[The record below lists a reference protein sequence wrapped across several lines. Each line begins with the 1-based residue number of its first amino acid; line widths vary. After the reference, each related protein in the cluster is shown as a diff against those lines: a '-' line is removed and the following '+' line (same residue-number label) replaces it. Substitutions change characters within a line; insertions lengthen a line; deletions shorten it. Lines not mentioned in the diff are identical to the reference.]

1 MNRFICIVVFSIIFS
16 TSAEAQK
23 YSVIPRQ
30 YYSKVYGESFS
41 IKNTQVIGVSVDSVV
56 NLAFV
61 KKCIGSNDTIKNYS
75 RFDILIDTN
84 PLAHEAYRIKIFKN
98 DFVIHAGR
106 AGAFYALQTIK
117 QLDENG
123 SLFPGEI
130 IDYPTYKYR
139 GMHLDVCR
147 HFFTVDEV
155 KLYIDQL
162 ARYKFNTF
170 HWHLTEDQGWRIEIK
185 KYPKLTEIGSKRKE
199 TLIGKQKDEKGTGDY
214 DKTPVEGFYT
224 QEQIKEVVK
233 YAQERFITV
242 IPEIELPG
250 HSLAAVASY
259 PHLGCMGKPVEVGT
273 RWGVYDEVYC
283 AGKEST
289 FKFLQDV
296 MDEVLALFPSK
307 YIHIGGDE
315 VVKTNW
321 KKCVL
326 CQNRIKEEK
335 LKDEHELQSY
345 FIQRMEKYL
354 NSKGRQIIGWDEIL
368 EGGLAPN
375 ATVMSWRGEKGGIEA
390 AKAKHNIIMTPGK
403 PCYFDHGYT
412 KSKEEPINIGGKN
425 SLANVY
431 NYNPNPFELSDET
444 HKYVLGS
451 QGNVW
456 TEYIADWKKAEYMV
470 YPRMQAL
477 SEVLWL
483 ADNMKNYDDFKSR
496 LGVELEQM
504 DKKNM
509 NYRIPEPIGY
519 EDTLVVNNPISI
531 EFRPMSKSHT
541 MTLSLDDLP
550 YVCIN
555 DKLNME
561 PSDKERRLKIV
572 ISNGSRSSVPYFMI
586 IPKAKKKKS

>member
-1 MNRFICIVVFSIIFS
+1 MKPLFFISILFFTISLSSQSHGLVPKPYRSHANGNPFTLKGTQLSGICQDKFYTLDYVKNFLVSDDKSTKYTRIDLIIDSSEGPRESYKMNIFPNDIVIYAGPV
-16 TSAEAQK
+16 
-23 YSVIPRQ
+23 
-30 YYSKVYGESFS
+30 G
-41 IKNTQVIGVSVDSVV
+41 
-56 NLAFV
+56 
-61 KKCIGSNDTIKNYS
+61 
-75 RFDILIDTN
+75 
-84 PLAHEAYRIKIFKN
+84 AY
-98 DFVIHAGR
+98 
-106 AGAFYALQTIK
+106 YALQAIK
-117 QLDENG
+117 KMDENG
-123 SLFPGEI
+123 TLYPGEVSE
-130 IDYPTYKYR
+130 YPEYKYR

-155 KLYIDQL
+155 KKYIDMM

-199 TLIGKQKDEKGTGDY
+199 TLIGKQKDEKGTGEY

-224 QEQIKEVVK
+224 QEQIKDVVK
-233 YAQERFITV
+233 YAQDRFITI
-242 IPEIELPG
+242 IPEIEMPG

-259 PHLGCMGKPVEVGT
+259 PHLGCTGKPTEVGT
-273 RWGVYDEVYC
+273 RWGVYDDVYC
-283 AGKEST
+283 AGKESS
-289 FKFLQDV
+289 FKFLEDV
-296 MDEVLALFPSK
+296 LDEVIALFPSK

-321 KKCVL
+321 KKCPI
-326 CQNRIKEEK
+326 CQKRIKDEK

-431 NYNPNPFELSDET
+431 NYNPNPFEFNDSA
-444 HKYVLGS
+444 HKYVLGA

-456 TEYIADWKKAEYMV
+456 TEYIADWKKVEYMA

-477 SEVLWL
+477 SEVLWIQESS
-483 ADNMKNYDDFKSR
+483 KNLDDFNERMSNEYKW
-496 LGVELEQM
+496 M
-504 DKKNM
+504 DKKDI
-509 NYRIPEPIGY
+509 NYRIPEPKGFV
-519 EDTLVVNNPISI
+519 DTLIVNDRMSAVLKPIANTHTVTASI
-531 EFRPMSKSHT
+531 
-541 MTLSLDDLP
+541 DDIPLTIFKDSF
-550 YVCIN
+550 VI
-555 DKLNME
+555 E
-561 PSDKERRLKIV
+561 PSDKERKIKV
-572 ISNGSRSSVPYFMI
+572 VVSNGWRNSVPYYMI
-586 IPKAKKKKS
+586 VPRKR

>member
-1 MNRFICIVVFSIIFS
+1 MKYYSLILILVYTISLS
-16 TSAEAQK
+16 AQK
-23 YSVIPRQ
+23 HSLVPKP
-30 YYSKVYGESFS
+30 YYATSNGNPFTLN
-41 IKNTQVIGVSVDSVV
+41 NTQIAGICQDSFFTLNYVKKFLGSDDSSKIFTRLDIIVDS
-56 NLAFV
+56 
-61 KKCIGSNDTIKNYS
+61 SNG
-75 RFDILIDTN
+75 
-84 PLAHEAYRIKIFKN
+84 PQEAYRMKIFPN
-98 DFVIHAGR
+98 DIVIYAGP
-106 AGAFYALQTIK
+106 AGAFYALQTLK
-117 QLDENG
+117 KLNENG
-123 SLFPGEI
+123 TLYPGEI
-130 IDYPTYKYR
+130 MEYPTYKYR

-147 HFFTVDEV
+147 HFFTVEEV
-155 KLYIDQL
+155 KKYIDML

-224 QEQIKEVVK
+224 QEQIKEVVA
-233 YAQERFITV
+233 YAKDRFITV

-259 PHLGCMGKPVEVGT
+259 PHLGCTGKPTEVGT
-273 RWGVYDEVYC
+273 RWGVYDDVYC
-283 AGKEST
+283 AGKESS
-289 FKFLQDV
+289 FKFLEDV

-321 KKCVL
+321 KKCPM
-326 CQNRIKEEK
+326 CQRRIKDEK

-390 AKAKHNIIMTPGK
+390 AKAKHNVIMTPGK
-403 PCYFDHGYT
+403 PCYFDHGYA

-431 NYNPNPFELSDET
+431 NYNPNPFDINDSAY
-444 HKYVLGS
+444 KYVLGS

-456 TEYIADWKKAEYMV
+456 TEYIADWKKVEYMV

-477 SEVLWL
+477 SEGLWL
-483 ADNMKNYDDFKSR
+483 QDNLKDLADFNERMGYEYKW
-496 LGVELEQM
+496 M
-504 DKKNM
+504 DKQNI
-509 NYRIPEPIGY
+509 NYRIPEPTGFV
-519 EDTLVVNNPISI
+519 DTLVVNDRMSSVLKPVANTHAVSASI
-531 EFRPMSKSHT
+531 
-541 MTLSLDDLP
+541 DDIPLTIFKDSF
-550 YVCIN
+550 VI
-555 DKLNME
+555 E
-561 PSDKERRLKIV
+561 PSDKERKIKV
-572 ISNGSRSSVPYFMI
+572 VVSNGYRNSVPYYMI
-586 IPKAKKKKS
+586 VPRKK

>member
-1 MNRFICIVVFSIIFS
+1 MKKRILVSIFS
-16 TSAEAQK
+16 LLVFMMSAQK

-41 IKNTQVIGVSVDSVV
+41 IKNTQVTGVCEDSVV
-56 NLAFV
+56 NLDFV
-61 KKCIGSNDTIKNYS
+61 KKWIPSNDSIKNYS

-84 PLAHEAYRIKIFKN
+84 PLAHESYRLKIFKN

-147 HFFTVDEV
+147 HFFTVTEV
-155 KLYIDQL
+155 KKYIDML

-214 DKTPVEGFYT
+214 DKMPVEGFYT

-233 YAQERFITV
+233 YAQERFITI

-259 PHLGCMGKPVEVGT
+259 PHLGCTGKSAEVGT
-273 RWGVYDEVYC
+273 RWGVYDDVYC

-296 MDEVLALFPSK
+296 MDEVLTLFPSK

-315 VVKTNW
+315 VVKSNW
-321 KKCVL
+321 KKCIL

-390 AKAKHNIIMTPGK
+390 AKAKHDVIMTPGK

-425 SLANVY
+425 SLNNVY
-431 NYNPNPFELSDET
+431 NYNPNPFELGDATS
-444 HKYVLGS
+444 KYILGS

-456 TEYIADWKKAEYMV
+456 TEYIADWSKVEYMV

-483 ADNMKNYDDFKSR
+483 ADNMKNIDDFKLR
-496 LGVELEQM
+496 LGDDLESM

-519 EDTLVVNNPISI
+519 KDTLIVNESMAID
-531 EFRPMSKSHT
+531 FKPMAKSHT
-541 MTLSLDDLP
+541 LKLSIDDQPLA
-550 YVCIN
+550 CNN
-555 DKLNME
+555 DKLSLE
-561 PSDKERRLKIV
+561 PSNKERKIKV
-572 ISNGSRSSVPYFMI
+572 VVSNGYRNSVPYYMI
-586 IPKAKKKKS
+586 VPRKK

>member
-1 MNRFICIVVFSIIFS
+1 MKYIFNLFLLVSLSLQSQDRYEIV
-16 TSAEAQK
+16 
-23 YSVIPRQ
+23 PRP
-30 YYSKVYGESFS
+30 YYTAIRGAKFS
-41 IKNTQVIGVSVDSVV
+41 IKNTKITGICDDKVVSLD
-56 NLAFV
+56 FV
-61 KKCIGSNDTIKNYS
+61 KKWMGNNDSSKNYC

-84 PLAHEAYRIKIFKN
+84 PLANEAYRIKLFKN
-98 DFVIHAGR
+98 DFVIHSGR

-117 QLDENG
+117 SLEENN
-123 SLFPGEI
+123 SLFEGEI

-147 HFFTVDEV
+147 HFFTIPEI
-155 KLYIDQL
+155 KKYIDML
-162 ARYKFNTF
+162 AKYKFNTF

-214 DKTPVEGFYT
+214 DKLPVEGFYT
-224 QEQIKEVVK
+224 QEQIKEVVA
-233 YAQERFITV
+233 YATERFITV
-242 IPEIELPG
+242 IPEIEMPG

-259 PHLGCMGKPVEVGT
+259 PHLGCTGKPTEVGT
-273 RWGVYDEVYC
+273 RWGVYDDVYC
-283 AGKEST
+283 AGKESSY
-289 FKFLQDV
+289 KFLEDV
-296 MDEVLALFPSK
+296 LDEVLALFPSK

-321 KKCVL
+321 KKCPI
-326 CQNRIKEEK
+326 CQKRMKDEK

-390 AKAKHNIIMTPGK
+390 AKAKHNVIMTPGK

-425 SLANVY
+425 SVSNVY
-431 NYNPNPFELSDET
+431 NYNPNPFELIDET
-444 HKYVLGS
+444 GKFILGS

-456 TEYIADWKKAEYMV
+456 TEYIADWKKLEYMV

-483 ADNMKNYDDFKSR
+483 ADNMKNHDDFMVR
-496 LGVELEQM
+496 LGFELDYM
-504 DKKNM
+504 DKKDI
-509 NYRIPEPIGY
+509 NYRIPEPMGY
-519 EDTLVVNNPISI
+519 KDTFIVNEKTSLVLTPI
-531 EFRPMSKSHT
+531 SKSHT
-541 MTLSLDDLP
+541 LQISIDDVRQLE
-550 YVCIN
+550 N
-555 DKLNME
+555 QNLE
-561 PSDKERRLKIV
+561 FSPSDKERKIRIV
-572 ISNGSRSSVPYFMI
+572 VTNGKRFSVPYYMI
-586 IPKAKKKKS
+586 IPKAKKK

>member
-1 MNRFICIVVFSIIFS
+1 MKYYILSTLFFLSFSLS
-16 TSAEAQK
+16 SQK
-23 YSVIPRQ
+23 HSLIPKPIYSSSNGNP
-30 YYSKVYGESFS
+30 FS
-41 IKNTQVIGVSVDSVV
+41 IKNTQLSGICQDSFYT
-56 NLAFV
+56 LDYV
-61 KKCIGSNDTIKNYS
+61 KKFLGSDDKATKYTRI
-75 RFDILIDTN
+75 DLIIDTSAG
-84 PLAHEAYRIKIFKN
+84 PLEAYKMNIFPNDIVIYGGRI
-98 DFVIHAGR
+98 
-106 AGAFYALQTIK
+106 GAYYALQTIK
-117 QLDENG
+117 QLEENG
-123 SLFPGEI
+123 TLYPGVINE
-130 IDYPTYKYR
+130 YPEYKYR

-147 HFFTVDEV
+147 HFFTVSEIKKYLDMM
-155 KLYIDQL
+155 
-162 ARYKFNTF
+162 ARYKFNVF

-199 TLIGKQKDEKGTGDY
+199 TLIGKQKDEKGTGEY

-224 QEQIKEVVK
+224 QDQIKEIVA
-233 YAQERFITV
+233 YAKERFITV

-259 PHLGCMGKPVEVGT
+259 PHLGCTGKPTEVGT
-273 RWGVYDEVYC
+273 RWGVYDDVYC

-321 KKCVL
+321 KKCPS
-326 CQNRIKEEK
+326 CQNRMKEEK

-354 NSKGRQIIGWDEIL
+354 NSKGRNIIGWDEIL

-403 PCYFDHGYT
+403 PLYFDHGYT

-425 SLANVY
+425 SIANVY
-431 NYNPNPFELSDET
+431 NYSPNPFEFNDSAY
-444 HKYVLGS
+444 KYVLGA

-456 TEYIADWKKAEYMV
+456 TEYIADWKKLEYMV

-483 ADNMKNYDDFKSR
+483 GNQYKNIDDFNERMGYEYKW
-496 LGVELEQM
+496 M
-504 DKKNM
+504 DRQNI
-509 NYRIPEPIGY
+509 NYRIPEPIGFV
-519 EDTLVVNNPISI
+519 DTLIVND
-531 EFRPMSKSHT
+531 RMSSVLKPVANTHKVLAT
-541 MTLSLDDLP
+541 
-550 YVCIN
+550 IN
-555 DKLNME
+555 DIPLTIFKDSFVIE
-561 PSDKERRLKIV
+561 PSDKERKIKV
-572 ISNGSRSSVPYFMI
+572 VVSNGYRNSVPYYMI
-586 IPKAKKKKS
+586 VPKKK